1 MAERMVKEFK
11 LRMAIKLDTLK
22 KKDKINWKLWK
33 EYIPFV
39 VDSINNQRS
48 SFRSR
53 FAMLVAYFTQ
63 KPQISLPQHQDRHF
77 LYKIGDKVRFFR
89 AKSDRKA
96 LNSKW
101 SLTYGK
107 IPKPECKIFSLFFCK
122 SVHSSYFRFFVPP
135 NRHSNKKTIISI
147 PHWYF
152 NTLLFYTSGR
162 GKGIFKKK

>member
-77 LYKIGDKVRFFR
+77 LFKIGDKVRFFR

-107 IPKPECKIFSLFFCK
+107 IPKPECKIFSLFF
-122 SVHSSYFRFFVPP
+122 
-135 NRHSNKKTIISI
+135 
-147 PHWYF
+147 W
-152 NTLLFYTSGR
+152 
-162 GKGIFKKK
+162 